1 MSTTINIDNIISDFG
16 AYYQARGQN
25 RAAITK
31 KLFEKSEFEEI
42 MTRRTT
48 ENTILEISS
57 AEIGDIVQKYQIGWT
72 PSGSVAFNPVQI
84 PLQHFKVDLP
94 LNPYVIAD
102 TWMDFMRENE
112 LDPTK
117 FPLTKY
123 ILEEL
128 VIPKIQENI
137 EMKEIFHGVEGTI
150 VPGTALTAG
159 NTMNGLKQQILDG
172 IAAGTIN
179 RVLTT
184 GDAIT
189 SANIY
194 DRMEDFDDEIASVL
208 SGTPMVYAMS
218 KTNRKYFLRD
228 KRAEGYYQLGGDKDV
243 NEGVDF
249 STNSVRGFNALA
261 GSGIIFITPKWNM
274 ISVRKAGKNEGKFDI
289 QKDKREVNVLTDFY
303 RGVGFIVPEYV
314 YAYVPDAEM
323 PAESGSGSASASAS
337 AS

>member
-1 MSTTINIDNIISDFG
+1 MSTTINIDTIVSEFG
-16 AYYQARGQN
+16 AYYQQRGQN
-25 RAAITK
+25 RASITK
-31 KLFEKSEFEEI
+31 KLFSKSEIESI

-48 ENTILEISS
+48 ENTVLELSS
-57 AEIGDIVQKYQIGWT
+57 AEIGDILQAYQIGWT
-72 PSGSVAFNPVQI
+72 PSGSVNFDPVKI
-84 PLQHFKVDLP
+84 ELQHFKVDLP

-137 EMKEIFHGVEGTI
+137 EMKEIFHGVPGTI

-159 NTMNGLKQQILDG
+159 KTMKGLKKQILDG
-172 IAAGTIN
+172 IAAGKIT
-179 RVLTT
+179 RVLSST
-184 GDAIT
+184 AIT
-189 SANIY
+189 ASNIY
-194 DRMEDFDDEIASVL
+194 DSLESFDDAIDEKL
-208 SGTPMVYAMS
+208 SGTPMTFAMS
-218 KTNRKYFLRD
+218 KTNRKLFLRD
-228 KRAEGYYQLGGDKDV
+228 KRAEGFYQLGSEKDV

-249 STNSVRGFNALA
+249 STNSVKGFNALA

-274 ISVRKAGKNEGKFDI
+274 ISVRKAGKNEGRFDI

-303 RGVGFIVPEYV
+303 RGVGFILPEYV

-323 PAESGSGSASASAS
+323 PGSGSGS
-337 AS
+337 